1 MPAVTHS
8 KQADRRRCWGLRAEG
23 SAAAREGRRSV
34 GDRSEPRAACRR
46 ELIEARLDEV
56 LVEGSVNGMSVMDD
70 RASIAAIKELV
81 DTINA
86 RRESG
91 IAGVAD
97 DLLMTGLTPSVDGRI
112 VGMPERERALMER

>member
-1 MPAVTHS
+1 
-8 KQADRRRCWGLRAEG
+8 
-23 SAAAREGRRSV
+23 
-34 GDRSEPRAACRR
+34 
-46 ELIEARLDEV
+46 V
-56 LVEGSVNGMSVMDD
+56 LLEGSVNGMSVMDD

-112 VGMPERERALMER
+112 VGMRERERALMERLVHEYAKLGAAREA